1 MKSLIYLAGFAL
13 MIWALIEQTR
23 EKPNVFI
30 QILAVVVFFFM
41 MMKLM
46 NKTPSNFDKSED
58 KNQEDESGN

>member
-13 MIWALIEQTR
+13 MILALIEQTR

-30 QILAVVVFFFM
+30 QIFAVVVFFFM

>member
-1 MKSLIYLAGFAL
+1 MKSIIYLAGFVL

-30 QILAVVVFFFM
+30 QIFAVVVFFFM

-46 NKTPSNFDKSED
+46 NKTPSNFDK
-58 KNQEDESGN
+58 NQEDESGN